1 MTKNADPDS
10 YSYSRYG
17 IGFNARGRS
26 SLSEGSGFGKN
37 VIIFGVD
44 NSSSVHAGN
53 RKNDVLILR
62 KGPKNGVGDTTIKVF
77 TTNENFSHYSVSSSF
92 FFFWQWSKSLSI

>member
-10 YSYSRYG
+10 YSCSRYG

-26 SLSEGSGFGKN
+26 SLSEGSGFGEN

-44 NSSSVHAGN
+44 SSSSVHAGN
-53 RKNDVLILR
+53 RRNDVLILR
-62 KGPKNGVGDTTIKVF
+62 KSPKNGVGDTTIKVF

-92 FFFWQWSKSLSI
+92 FFLAME

>member
-1 MTKNADPDS
+1 M
-10 YSYSRYG
+10 
-17 IGFNARGRS
+17 
-26 SLSEGSGFGKN
+26 SEGSGFGKN

-62 KGPKNGVGDTTIKVF
+62 KDPKNGVGDTTIKVF

-92 FFFWQWSKSLSI
+92 FFLAMD